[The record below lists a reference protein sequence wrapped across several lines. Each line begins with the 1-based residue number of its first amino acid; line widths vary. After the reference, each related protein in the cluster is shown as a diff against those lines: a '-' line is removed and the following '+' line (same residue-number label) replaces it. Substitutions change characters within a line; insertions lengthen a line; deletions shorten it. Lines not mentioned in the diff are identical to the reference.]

1 MCLFSDKELPA
12 KPTVAEGEERVCET
26 SSLSELRI
34 LDFTGELGPYAA
46 KLYAGLGA
54 DVIHIE
60 PVTGDPLRSTGPFY
74 ENRPG
79 KENSLQFIYY
89 NAGKRGMV
97 LDISNETG
105 RKIFVEMCKG
115 VDILFESFAPGY
127 LDALGL
133 SYDELSAVNPKLV
146 QTSITPFGYFGP
158 YSAYPGSDLTCAA
171 LGGFLYLA
179 GVDNDKPVRACDNQ
193 AYRMAEVYAAVG
205 SSIAALFAKRT
216 GIGQFVDVS
225 CMEAVGM
232 ALETAAQCWDLEG
245 TLRRG
250 RGREAGSATIHPC
263 KDGFVA
269 IVAIMG
275 RNKVMWE
282 PFVEWMK
289 DEDVDGWEL
298 FNSDNWINA
307 AYRES
312 KEGYELFCRIFEG
325 FTMKHTKQY
334 LYDAGQAHRVAVS
347 PVSNGKDLLE
357 NPQLNYHDFW
367 KRLYHEPVGG
377 EVVCPGPPYE
387 FGNLKWRLGDFAPTF
402 GQHTAEVLGECGY
415 SRTEI
420 EAFHREGVVHV
431 AKP

>member
-1 MCLFSDKELPA
+1 MKESEP
-12 KPTVAEGEERVCET
+12 
-26 SSLSELRI
+26 LSYLRI

-54 DVIHIE
+54 DVIHLE
-60 PVTGDPLRSTGPFY
+60 PMSGDPLRSIRPFY
-74 ENRPG
+74 NNVAG
-79 KENSLQFIYY
+79 KERSLQFIYY

-97 LDISNETG
+97 LDIESERG
-105 RKIFVEMCKG
+105 KEVFVKLCKDA
-115 VDILFESFAPGY
+115 DILFESFTPGY
-127 LDALGL
+127 LDGLGL
-133 SYDELSAVNPKLV
+133 SFDVLSAVNPKLV
-146 QTSITPFGYFGP
+146 QTSITPFGHFGP
-158 YSAYPGSDLTCAA
+158 YSAYPGSDLTCSA

-179 GVDNDKPVRACDNQ
+179 GVDNDKPVRPCDNQ

-205 SSIAALFAKRT
+205 SSIAALFAQRT

-282 PFVEWMK
+282 PFIEWMK
-289 DEDVDGWEL
+289 AEGVEEWEA
-298 FNSDNWINA
+298 FDNDNWINA

-312 KEGYELFCRIFEG
+312 KEGYDLFCRIFER
-325 FTMKHTKQY
+325 FSMKHTKQY
-334 LYDAGQAHRVAVS
+334 LYDAGQAHRVAIS

-367 KRLYHEPVGG
+367 RRLYHEPVGG
-377 EVVCPGPPYE
+377 EVVCPGAPYE
-387 FGNLKWRLGDFAPTF
+387 FGSLEWRLGDSAPTF
-402 GQHTAEVLGECGY
+402 GQHTAELLGECGF
-415 SRTEI
+415 SGHEI
-420 EAFHREGVVHV
+420 DALDKEGVVYV
-431 AKP
+431 AKS